1 MERESERKVR
11 LFVVSSADFCLDA
24 FSDGELLR
32 SLRFGLVFSS
42 SSSSSSKTHRAPCF
56 TSWYSHY
63 VNTDR

>member
-1 MERESERKVR
+1 MERESERKVW
-11 LFVVSSADFCLDA
+11 LFAVSSADFCLDA

-42 SSSSSSKTHRAPCF
+42 SSFSKTHRAPCF